1 MLVVI
6 ILVAVII
13 VFIRLIARTPKADAY
28 VSVKSRQTLEKY
40 DEDVVV
46 CMYGDHIPGLGLSDE
61 SYNVKGRTIYDTEYV
76 IWDNFGLKKT
86 T

>member
-40 DEDVVV
+40 DVIRFFKENSEK
-46 CMYGDHIPGLGLSDE
+46 L
-61 SYNVKGRTIYDTEYV
+61 TEAEK
-76 IWDNFGLKKT
+76 IIKEKKAHPKVLI
-86 T
+86 

>member
-40 DEDVVV
+40 DVIRFFKENSEKLTEAEK
-46 CMYGDHIPGLGLSDE
+46 IIKE
-61 SYNVKGRTIYDTEYV
+61 KKEKKGSSEGTYLIRV
-76 IWDNFGLKKT
+76 Q
-86 T
+86 